1 MEPCKSFV
9 FMVPGDGFEPSTSG
23 STIQRSNQLSYP
35 GKVVVAGPGLMRL
48 HCTAPASAEAEYSQR
63 RR

>member
-1 MEPCKSFV
+1 MSSKKKKDLRHDWRKSFV

-23 STIQRSNQLSYP
+23 STIQRSDQLSYP

-48 HCTAPASAEAEYSQR
+48 Q
-63 RR
+63 